1 MKNYIG
7 IMQGR
12 LLPKYQGRYQAHPLG
27 YWEKEFPIASKLG
40 LDTIEFI
47 LDFNNFEKNP
57 LLTSRG
63 IEKIKKLEEKNNIV
77 VRSICAD
84 YFMQAPLHCDDT
96 ATVDKSINVLV
107 RLIKN
112 AALMKVRD
120 IVIPCVDQSSLKN
133 DKNKTDF
140 INNIKKVTSIAEQ
153 LDINIC
159 LETDLAPT
167 PFANLIDSINS
178 KNVTVN
184 YDIGN
189 SAALGYDP
197 VEEFK
202 AYGNKITDIHV
213 KDRLLHGGPVLLGEG
228 NANILKIFELLLEN
242 CYQGII
248 IFQTF
253 RDDEGISV
261 FKKQFNWFL
270 KHIKI

>member
-1 MKNYIG
+1 MLKNIE

-120 IVIPCVDQSSLKN
+120 IV
-133 DKNKTDF
+133 
-140 INNIKKVTSIAEQ
+140 
-153 LDINIC
+153 
-159 LETDLAPT
+159 
-167 PFANLIDSINS
+167 
-178 KNVTVN
+178 
-184 YDIGN
+184 
-189 SAALGYDP
+189 
-197 VEEFK
+197 
-202 AYGNKITDIHV
+202 
-213 KDRLLHGGPVLLGEG
+213 
-228 NANILKIFELLLEN
+228 
-242 CYQGII
+242 
-248 IFQTF
+248 
-253 RDDEGISV
+253 
-261 FKKQFNWFL
+261 
-270 KHIKI
+270 